1 MCLQIKVIWVREE
14 LPVLEVYVG
23 YGHTVDDNGGWWSW

>member
-23 YGHTVDDNGGWWSW
+23 YGGLGNQRPE